1 MNFFNEALR
10 QDPRFALA
18 FAGLS
23 DASVAMYHD
32 SADTKWATQAVYT
45 AQQAERLDDSLV
57 EVHAAMGQ
65 AYVATGQN
73 ERGHC

>member
-1 MNFFNEALR
+1 MTFFNDALR

-45 AQQAERLDDSLV
+45 AQQAGASTTHWWKSTRPWARPTWRQGE
-57 EVHAAMGQ
+57 Q
-65 AYVATGQN
+65 
-73 ERGHC
+73 RGHR